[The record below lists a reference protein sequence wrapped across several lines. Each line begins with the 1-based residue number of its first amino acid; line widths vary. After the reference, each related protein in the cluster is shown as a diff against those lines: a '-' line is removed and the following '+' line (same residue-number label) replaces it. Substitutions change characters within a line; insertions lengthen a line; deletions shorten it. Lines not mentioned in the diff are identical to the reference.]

1 MKSADDA
8 LYEFGPFRADP
19 RERLLLH
26 GENVVPLAPKLFDV
40 LLLLL
45 TRAGQLVTREELTRE
60 LWPDTFVDEG
70 APAKNLWLLRKAL
83 EGAGGSAA
91 GIQTIPRV
99 GYRFT
104 GAVRRT
110 PRKGA
115 DSSASSRARLFE
127 FRLSWAGKR
136 ARLQDGAWVLGRDP
150 EADVFIDMS
159 NVSRRHARVLVD
171 GAKATIEDLRSKNG
185 TFVRGV
191 RIDSPTPLSDGD
203 EIHLG
208 SVRLL
213 FRAGTGPAST
223 MTQRSRAGQG
233 EA

>member
-1 MKSADDA
+1 VKPADVP
-8 LYEFGPFRADP
+8 LYEFGPFRVDA
-19 RERLLLH
+19 RERLLLRGH
-26 GENVVPLAPKLFDV
+26 DVVPLPPKLFDA

-45 TRAGQLVTREELTRE
+45 DRAGRLVTREELTRE

-83 EGAGGSAA
+83 EAAGGSAA
-91 GIQTIPRV
+91 DIQTIPRV

-110 PRKGA
+110 ARKRA
-115 DSSASSRARLFE
+115 DASGSPHMRPSE
-127 FRLSWAGKR
+127 FQLSWAGKKT
-136 ARLQDGAWVLGRDP
+136 RLRDGAWVLGRDP

-171 GAKATIEDLRSKNG
+171 GARATIEDLGSKNG
-185 TFVRGV
+185 TFVRGA
-191 RIDSPTPLSDGD
+191 RIESMTPLSDGD

-213 FRAGTGPAST
+213 FRAAGGPAST
-223 MTQRSRAGQG
+223 RTHRSRSR
-233 EA
+233 

>member
-1 MKSADDA
+1 MKHADDA
-8 LYEFGPFRADP
+8 LFEFGPFRADP
-19 RERLLLH
+19 RERLLLR
-26 GENVVPLAPKLFDV
+26 GEDVVPLAPKLFDV

-83 EGAGGSAA
+83 ECAGDSAV

-110 PRKGA
+110 ARKGA
-115 DSSASSRARLFE
+115 ETGAPSRARLFE
-127 FRLSWAGKR
+127 FRLSWAGKK

-159 NVSRRHARVLVD
+159 NVSRRHARILVD
-171 GAKATIEDLRSKNG
+171 GAKATIEDLGSKNG

-191 RIDSPTPLSDGD
+191 RIQTPTPLSDGD

-208 SVRLL
+208 AVRLL
-213 FRAGTGPAST
+213 FRAGAGPAST
-223 MTQRSRAGQG
+223 KTQQSRSS
-233 EA
+233 

>member
-1 MKSADDA
+1 VKPAVDA

-19 RERLLLH
+19 RERLLLR
-26 GENVVPLAPKLFDV
+26 GGDVVPLAPKLFDM

-45 TRAGQLVTREELTRE
+45 DRAGQLVTREELTRE

-83 EGAGGSAA
+83 EDAGGSPAD
-91 GIQTIPRV
+91 IQTIPRV

-110 PRKGA
+110 ARKRA
-115 DSSASSRARLFE
+115 DASVSSRARPFE
-127 FRLSWAGKR
+127 FRLSWAGKN

-159 NVSRRHARVLVD
+159 NVSRHHARVLVD
-171 GAKATIEDLRSKNG
+171 GEKVTIEDLGSKNG

-191 RIDSPTPLSDGD
+191 RIETPTPLSDGD

-208 SVRLL
+208 SVRFL
-213 FRAGTGPAST
+213 FRAAGGPAST
-223 MTQRSRAGQG
+223 RTHQSRSR
-233 EA
+233 

>member
-1 MKSADDA
+1 VKHADDA
-8 LYEFGPFRADP
+8 LYEFGPFRVDP
-19 RERLLLH
+19 SERLVLR

-83 EGAGGSAA
+83 EGAGGTAA

-104 GAVRRT
+104 GDVRRT
-110 PRKGA
+110 ARKEAGA
-115 DSSASSRARLFE
+115 SAPSRTRLFE
-127 FRLSWAGKR
+127 CRLSWAGKKTSLR
-136 ARLQDGAWVLGRDP
+136 EGTWVLGRDP

-159 NVSRRHARVLVD
+159 NVSRRHARVVVD
-171 GAKATIEDLRSKNG
+171 GAKATIEDLGSKNG
-185 TFVRGV
+185 TFVRGL
-191 RIDSPTPLSDGD
+191 RIESPTPLSDGD

-208 SVRLL
+208 AVRLL
-213 FRAGTGPAST
+213 FRAGAGPAST
-223 MTQRSRAGQG
+223 MTQQSRSR
-233 EA
+233 

>member
-1 MKSADDA
+1 VKHADDA
-8 LYEFGPFRADP
+8 LYEFGSFRADP
-19 RERLLLH
+19 RERLLFC
-26 GENVVPLAPKLFDV
+26 GEEVVPLAPKVFDV

-45 TRAGQLVTREELTRE
+45 ARAGQLVTREELTRE

-83 EGAGGSAA
+83 EGAGGSATD
-91 GIQTIPRV
+91 IQTIPRV

-110 PRKGA
+110 ARKGTG
-115 DSSASSRARLFE
+115 ASVSPRARLFE
-127 FRLSWAGKR
+127 CRLSWAGKK

-171 GAKATIEDLRSKNG
+171 GEKATIEDLGSKNG

-191 RIDSPTPLSDGD
+191 RIASPTPLSGGD

-208 SVRLL
+208 AVRLL
-213 FRAGTGPAST
+213 FRAGTGPSST
-223 MTQRSRAGQG
+223 MTQQSRSR
-233 EA
+233 